1 MKISI
6 LMPVRNAMPYLRECL
21 DSILAQ
27 TTEDWELLAVND
39 HSTDDSKAVLQA
51 FSEKD
56 NRIQVFDNQG
66 KGIIHALRLAY
77 AHSMGVYLTRMDA
90 DDIMPPEKLTTL
102 RDLLLTNGRGHIAT
116 GMVRYFA
123 KDGVKDGYQKYENW
137 LNDLTRRRA
146 NFEDI
151 YKECVIASPCWML
164 HREDLEACGAFRADR
179 YPEDYD
185 LCFRMYEAGLKVVG
199 SDDVLHFW
207 RDHSSRASRNDDNY
221 ADNRFLDLKLYCF
234 LKLERK
240 INPSSDTFK
249 VSDEFSELDSYSSD
263 ILEMSDETLVIWG
276 AGKKG
281 KMIAQYLLEKEVDFH
296 WVCENERKI
305 GVDIYGKKLHSP
317 DLIPNLNEPQII
329 IAVAGENA
337 QKEIITQLSGFKLSK
352 GKDWFL
358 FC

>member
-1 MKISI
+1 
-6 LMPVRNAMPYLRECL
+6 MPVRNAMPYLPECIE
-21 DSILAQ
+21 SILAQ
-27 TTEDWELLAVND
+27 TTDDWELLAIND
-39 HSTDDSKAVLQA
+39 HSTDDSKAILQA
-51 FSEKD
+51 FSKKD
-56 NRIQVFDNQG
+56 KRIQIFDNQG

-77 AHSMGVYLTRMDA
+77 AHSTGTYLTRMDA
-90 DDIMPPEKLTTL
+90 DDVMPPEKLATL
-102 RDLLLTNGRGHIAT
+102 RNLLLQNGRGHIAT

-123 KDGVKDGYQKYENW
+123 DEGVKDGYRKYENW
-137 LNDLTRRRA
+137 LNKLTRLRA

-151 YKECVIASPCWML
+151 YKECVIPSPCWML
-164 HREDLEACGAFRADR
+164 HREDMEACGAFYADR

-185 LCFRMYEAGLKVVG
+185 LCFRMYEAGLKVVT
-199 SDDVLHFW
+199 SEYKLHLW

-221 ADNRFLDLKLYCF
+221 ADNRFLDLKLHYF

-240 INPSSDTFK
+240 TKPLSDVLK
-249 VSDEFSELDSYSSD
+249 VSDKYAEPDSSD
-263 ILEMSDETLVIWG
+263 ILEMSDERALVIWG

-296 WVCENERKI
+296 WICENERKI

-317 DLIPNLNEPQII
+317 ELISNFKNPQII
-329 IAVAGENA
+329 IAVAGEA
-337 QKEIITQLSGFKLSK
+337 TQKEIITQLNNFKLKK